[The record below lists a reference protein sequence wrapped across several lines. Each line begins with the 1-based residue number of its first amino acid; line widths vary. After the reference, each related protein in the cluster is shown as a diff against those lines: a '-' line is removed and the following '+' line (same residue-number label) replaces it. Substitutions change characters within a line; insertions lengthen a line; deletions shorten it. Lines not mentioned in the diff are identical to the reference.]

1 MNIAESVALVTGGTS
16 GLGLAT
22 ARRLVKSGA
31 RVVVAGRSAARG
43 DAVARELGERAVFAA
58 VDITSETDVATAL
71 DIADGLGTL
80 RVVVNCA
87 GRDSAARTVGRRGP
101 FPLAD
106 FAEVV
111 SVNLVGTFNV
121 IRLAAERMARADEV
135 DGERGVII
143 NTSSAA
149 AYEGQ
154 VGQAAY
160 AASKSGIVGLTLPV
174 ARDLAPLKIRV
185 VTIAPG
191 LFLTPML
198 EGLPEGA
205 RDSLATQVPHPS
217 RFGDPDEYAALAA
230 HIVENPMLNGETI
243 RLDGALRMALR

>member
-1 MNIAESVALVTGGTS
+1 MNIAGSVALVTGGTS

-43 DAVARELGERAVFAA
+43 DAVARELGDGAVFAA
-58 VDITSETDVATAL
+58 ADITSEADVAAAL
-71 DIADGLGTL
+71 DTAARLGPL

-87 GRDSAARTVGRRGP
+87 GRDSAARTLGRQGP
-101 FPLAD
+101 FPLRD
-106 FAEVV
+106 FAEVI

-121 IRLAAERMARADEV
+121 IRLAAERMARAEEV
-135 DGERGVII
+135 DGERGVIV

-160 AASKSGIVGLTLPV
+160 AAAKSGVVGLTLPV
-174 ARDLAPLKIRV
+174 ARDLAPMKIRV

-198 EGLPEGA
+198 ERLPAEA
-205 RDSLATQVPHPS
+205 RDSLSRQVPHPS
-217 RFGDPDEYAALAA
+217 RFGEPDEFAALAA
-230 HIVENPMLNGETI
+230 HIVENPMVNGETI
-243 RLDGALRMALR
+243 RLDGALRMNMR